1 MTGADQSTKPTR
13 IATGSCFLAHA
24 GWIWSANPIVVFF
37 YSMLASPTSL
47 CTLEEMCPEQGN
59 AVAAA
64 ITLPAVLPALQDHV
78 LFMEGTMN
86 INGTL
91 LRLCLFY

>member
-1 MTGADQSTKPTR
+1 M
-13 IATGSCFLAHA
+13 
-24 GWIWSANPIVVFF
+24 VFF
-37 YSMLASPTSL
+37 YSMLASLTPL
-47 CTLEEMCPEQGN
+47 CTLEETCPEQGN

-64 ITLPAVLPALQDHV
+64 IALPAVLPALQEHV

-91 LRLCLFY
+91 LGLCLFY